1 MTPLYQKLKIW
12 FRENYGHLGYDLS
25 PFYDIDNDLI
35 CKFDILRFGR
45 KTEIKELNL
54 EKIMDFTAG
63 DSGLRK
69 LLFDALFRQHGYS
82 VGNDFTPLKQIKE
95 FKL

>member
-1 MTPLYQKLKIW
+1 MTEVYQKLKIW

-25 PFYDIDNDLI
+25 TLTLYGDDLI
-35 CKFDILRFGR
+35 CKFDILQCGR
-45 KTEIKELNL
+45 ETEIKDLNL
-54 EKIMDFTAG
+54 EKIMDFTAR